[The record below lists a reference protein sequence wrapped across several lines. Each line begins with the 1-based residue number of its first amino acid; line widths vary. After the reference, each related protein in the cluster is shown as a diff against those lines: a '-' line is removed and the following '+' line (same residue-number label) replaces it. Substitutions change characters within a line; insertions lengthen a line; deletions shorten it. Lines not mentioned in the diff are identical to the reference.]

1 MINITYQ
8 SSNAA
13 VAKIV
18 LADVRI
24 RIGSSLTCPCSELCL
39 GHQGVKRAAPFSM
52 AEQAL
57 RNFLSHVE
65 SNCRVFLFDED
76 AFPRM
81 VCYNMQGSPSSAVLG
96 LRLKRSRLVS
106 QCYFDCSEVAC
117 QASFIFHAMH
127 LVGDKNIR
135 LSNFPSFFCHF
146 LHSSQSRYP
155 QLFFKDL

>member
-1 MINITYQ
+1 VEKVAAGLCCVLESASCCSERLLEVQNYMINITYQ
-8 SSNAA
+8 SSNTA

-18 LADVRI
+18 LADIRI

-65 SNCRVFLFDED
+65 SNCRVFLFDEN

-96 LRLKRSRLVS
+96 LRLKRSTLAS
-106 QCYFDCSEVAC
+106 QCYFDCSEVAR
-117 QASFIFHAMH
+117 QASFIFHCNASCR
-127 LVGDKNIR
+127 G
-135 LSNFPSFFCHF
+135 
-146 LHSSQSRYP
+146 
-155 QLFFKDL
+155 